1 MKDCRYCA
9 GCVDGDESSLHAV
22 ATALTRLQTRTGPI
36 PRVCG
41 VGPAAQRVHDLM
53 EKMSIEL
60 GKHSKP
66 AQWNHAALN
75 SMKLFECP
83 L

>member
-1 MKDCRYCA
+1 M
-9 GCVDGDESSLHAV
+9 

-36 PRVCG
+36 PSVCG
-41 VGPAAQRVHDLM
+41 VGPAAKRVHDLM

-66 AQWNHAALN
+66 AQ
-75 SMKLFECP
+75 
-83 L
+83 